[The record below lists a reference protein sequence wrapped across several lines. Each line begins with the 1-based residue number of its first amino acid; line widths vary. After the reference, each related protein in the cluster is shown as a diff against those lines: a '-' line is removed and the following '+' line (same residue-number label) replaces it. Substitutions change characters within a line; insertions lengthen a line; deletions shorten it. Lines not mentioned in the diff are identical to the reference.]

1 MGCILVDAL
10 HGLLLQSKG
19 HLNADA
25 LGYFDILNP
34 SSVYGCSRCYINS
47 SIVQALVNITAPFH
61 GIRIREM
68 QQPPNAHCEVTG
80 V

>member
-34 SSVYGCSRCYINS
+34 SSVYGCSQCYINS
-47 SIVQALVNITAPFH
+47 SIAQALVNITVHFTES
-61 GIRIREM
+61 GS
-68 QQPPNAHCEVTG
+68 VK
-80 V
+80 